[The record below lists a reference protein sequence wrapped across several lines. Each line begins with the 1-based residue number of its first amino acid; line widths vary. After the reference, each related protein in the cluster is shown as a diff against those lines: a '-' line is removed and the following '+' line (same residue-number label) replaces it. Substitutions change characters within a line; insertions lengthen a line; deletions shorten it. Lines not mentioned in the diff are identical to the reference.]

1 MGFERVTL
9 GRTGLS
15 VSRLGVAASY
25 GTDEAMVEE
34 AVDRGVNYL
43 WWGALRTKKMAQGIR
58 AVARKGREDLVVV
71 MHAVSRKPA
80 TISKQVEDAL
90 SQLGLDYLDAV
101 LLGNV
106 SHEPAPELIAQVS
119 KLKEQG
125 KLRFLALSTHVRP
138 LIVKLERER
147 LIDIYHVR
155 YNAAHRGAE
164 TEVFDHLPEQGGP
177 GMVTFTSNRWGSLI
191 DAARMPAGEPAPS
204 AADCCR
210 FVLSHPRV
218 HVACCGP
225 ANLEELR
232 QNLECLDAGPMSD
245 EELDRMRRI
254 GHHVYE
260 SGAPWKAQL
269 SSISRLVS
277 RRVRGAIFGAGGSA
291 ADPPP

>member
-1 MGFERVTL
+1 MGFERTTL

-43 WWGALRTKKMAQGIR
+43 WWGALRTKKMARGIR

-80 TISKQVEDAL
+80 TISKLVEDAL
-90 SQLGLDYLDAV
+90 GQLGLDYLDAL
-101 LLGNV
+101 LLGNQNRA
-106 SHEPAPELIAQVS
+106 PAPEFFDQIA

-125 KLRFLALSTHVRP
+125 KLRFLALSTHQRP
-138 LIVKLERER
+138 LILRLERDR
-147 LIDIYHVR
+147 QIDIYHVR

-164 TEVFDHLPEQGGP
+164 TEVFDHLPDKGSP

-191 DAARMPAGEPAPS
+191 DPARMPPGEAAPS

-225 ANLEELR
+225 ANLKELR
-232 QNLECLDAGPMSD
+232 QNLECLEEGPMSD
-245 EELDRMRRI
+245 EELERMRRI
-254 GHHVYE
+254 GRHVYE
-260 SGAPWKAQL
+260 CGAPWKAQL
-269 SSISRLVS
+269 GSIAGLLS
-277 RRVRGAIFGAGGSA
+277 RRLRGALTGASS
-291 ADPPP
+291 D

>member
-25 GTDEAMVEE
+25 GTNEAMVEE

-58 AVARKGREDLVVV
+58 TVARKGRDDLVVV

-80 TISKQVEDAL
+80 TLSKQVDDAL
-90 SQLGLDYLDAV
+90 SQLGLDYLDAL
-101 LLGNV
+101 LLGNMNHV
-106 SHEPAPELIAQVS
+106 PAPELIAQLT

-125 KLRFLALSTHVRP
+125 KLRFLALSTHQRP
-138 LIVKLERER
+138 LILELERDR

-164 TEVFDHLPEQGGP
+164 TEVFDHLPAQNGP

-191 DAARMPAGEPAPS
+191 DAARMPPGDTAPS

-210 FVLSHPRV
+210 FVLSHPQV

-225 ANLEELR
+225 ANPEELR
-232 QNLECLDAGPMSD
+232 QNLECLEAGPMTED
-245 EELDRMRRI
+245 ELERMRRI
-254 GHHVYE
+254 GRHVYE

-269 SSISRLVS
+269 SSIARLVS
-277 RRVRGAIFGAGGSA
+277 RRLRGAVGGAVRG
-291 ADPPP
+291 